1 MEVLTI
7 NFQDLIEIAGSE
19 LQELKDELDE
29 ANLDQSQSD
38 KDLQSQWTQTRMLI
52 EQVVNSN
59 EENMGRKIDS
69 QKNENKNLLKELIE
83 LKKQHNILHSQIS
96 SGKAT
101 VHELKKTVG

>member
-1 MEVLTI
+1 MEVLTM

-52 EQVVNSN
+52 EPVVKSN
-59 EENMGRKIDS
+59 EENMGRKIDN
-69 QKNENKNLLKELIE
+69 QKNEQHNLLNQLIE
-83 LKKQHNILHSQIS
+83 LQRQHNILHSQIS
-96 SGKAT
+96 SCKAK
-101 VHELKKTVG
+101 VHKLRETVG